1 MSIAPIFI
9 GGTGSHVGKSWM
21 AAAVCRH
28 LRRRGLR
35 VAPFKAQNMSNNSF
49 PCPDGGEIGRAQAAQ
64 AAACGLEPHPDMNPI
79 LLKPTSEKGCQVV
92 VNGRVWRDLSA
103 TAYYDEMPFLWRS
116 ALDAFSRLSARHDIV
131 VIEGA
136 GSVAEINLWDRDV
149 VNLPFAEQV
158 AARGLLV
165 GDIDRGGIFAS
176 VAGTY
181 WLLPEAWR
189 RLLPCFAVNRF
200 RGDRRLFAD
209 GVGMLEDKAGA
220 RCLGV
225 FGYEYAALVDEED
238 GVAAEDRPR
247 RGTAGADVAI
257 IAFPCI
263 SNLTDFRLLTGAAW
277 VRHPVE
283 RQFAAVI
290 LPGTKHTLADLAWL
304 RRQGLDSWLEQQ
316 HAGGAHILGICGGY
330 QMLGQS
336 VADPHGVEGGGTAE
350 GLRFLP
356 VTTELAADKVTRAV
370 SARTPA
376 GVAFG
381 AYEIHM
387 GRTQVS
393 GSAVPMAFVGDAA
406 EGICEGRVM
415 GTYLHGATE
424 DPRVLA
430 EWLGLDLPPAPTVDE
445 RFEALADWFE
455 RDADLGLF
463 ERTYL

>member
-1 MSIAPIFI
+1 MLPLFV

-21 AAAVCRH
+21 TAAICRH
-28 LRRRGLR
+28 LKRRGLR
-35 VAPFKAQNMSNNSF
+35 VAPFKAQNMSNNSC
-49 PCPDGGEIGRAQAAQ
+49 PCPDGGEIGRAQASQ

-103 TAYYDEMPFLWRS
+103 TAYYDEMPFLWS
-116 ALDAFSRLSARHDIV
+116 AALEAFARLSSQCDVV

-136 GSVAEINLWDRDV
+136 GSVAELNLWTRDL
-149 VNLPFAEQV
+149 VNLPFAEKV
-158 AARGLLV
+158 SARGLLV

-181 WLLPEAWR
+181 WLLPEPWR

-209 GVGMLEDKAGA
+209 GVGLLEEKAGA

-247 RGTAGADVAI
+247 RGSAGAAVAI
-257 IAFPCI
+257 LAFPCI

-277 VRHPVE
+277 IRFPVD
-283 RQFAAVI
+283 RQFEAVI

-304 RRQGLDSWLEQQ
+304 RRQGLDRWLERQ
-316 HAGGAHILGICGGY
+316 HAGGARLLGICGGY
-330 QMLGQS
+330 QMLGQRIT
-336 VADPHGVEGGGTAE
+336 DPLGVEGGGGAE

-356 VTTELAADKVTRAV
+356 VETELAAEKVTRAV
-370 SARTPA
+370 RACTSG
-376 GVAFG
+376 GVSFD

-387 GRTQVS
+387 GRTAAAGETLPLAQIS
-393 GSAVPMAFVGDAA
+393 GVP
-406 EGICEGRVM
+406 EGAREGRIM

-424 DPRVLA
+424 HSEVLA
-430 EWLGLDLPPAPTVDE
+430 EWLSVQLPPAPSVEE

-455 RDADLGLF
+455 RDADLRLF
-463 ERTYL
+463 EKVYL